1 MTVKHLLK
9 NPTTGRLSYRRI
21 YPVELRPFISG
32 SPRELKRS
40 LKATRIEDSVAVSAY
55 QAAHTEYEATILAA
69 RKMLE
74 GRFDRLDPPMIAYL
88 AAKLK
93 EEWLAEDDRVRM
105 VADDDLLERQINGM
119 EYFQLDFIVWHDGL
133 KRLEAVEYWEAIALR
148 LLASSGL
155 TVDPEDHDTFAR
167 LCFALNASA
176 IEAAEVRI
184 RRYEGR
190 GFASTPAAPE
200 KPSQAPTA
208 PLRVHMPLASGLPF
222 DALARAYM
230 EAPQAAVTVNTKDSI
245 TTALRYFKEVHNDP
259 TPQEITRRMVT
270 EWLDLMAQRPA
281 PLRGIEKVLTLP
293 ELATRYKGRHEV
305 GRMSA
310 ETKKKYVGALST
322 CWHQMQSRGEIPEDL
337 SNPFKGHKMG
347 LAFPST
353 AIKGLSAPE
362 MQAIFDL
369 PIFTDGERPIQGRG
383 EASYWIPLLLLWTGA
398 RPEEV
403 AQLLVTDIFQHAE
416 TDKWTIR
423 FTDEGEHPV
432 KPRQTLKTSRYG
444 SGRRSFPIPA
454 TLLALGLLEYVDH
467 LKATGHLALFP
478 RLTLKRP
485 KRGELFPCYSAWWS
499 MYVHKAG
506 ILPKGRRAAKEFR
519 HNWTT
524 AARECGVDQAAM
536 EYIQGHSTVGR
547 GMNAHYGHREVLG
560 QQIEKVAFKGLDL
573 SRVLPWGLHKGG
585 IVIGSY
591 Q

>member
-1 MTVKHLLK
+1 MLLTVKHLLK
-9 NPTTGRLSYRRI
+9 NPATGRLSYRRI

-40 LKATRIEDSVAVSAY
+40 LKATRIEAPIAVSEY
-55 QAAHTEYEATILAA
+55 QAAHLEYEATVVAA
-69 RKMLE
+69 RKKLE
-74 GRFDRLDPPMIAYL
+74 GRFDRLDAPMIAYL

-105 VADDDLLERQINGM
+105 AADGDLLDRQINGM
-119 EYFQLDFIVWHDGL
+119 EYFQLDFIEWRD
-133 KRLEAVEYWEAIALR
+133 RLNRDDIVDYWEPYAVR
-148 LLASSGL
+148 LLASASL

-167 LCFALNASA
+167 LCVALNASG
-176 IEAAEVRI
+176 IEAAEARI
-184 RRYEGR
+184 RRYESNGYVD
-190 GFASTPAAPE
+190 TPVAPE
-200 KPSQAPTA
+200 RPSHAPTA
-208 PLRVHMPLASGLPF
+208 PLRAPLPLASGLPF
-222 DALARAYM
+222 DALARGYM

-245 TTALRYFKEVHNDP
+245 KTALRYFKEVHNDP
-259 TPQEITRRMVT
+259 TPQEITRLMVT
-270 EWLDLMAQRPA
+270 EWLALMAQRPA
-281 PLRGIEKVLTLP
+281 PLRGIEKALTLP
-293 ELATRYKGRHEV
+293 ELATRYEGRHEV

-310 ETKKKYVGALST
+310 ETRKKYVGALST
-322 CWHQMQSRGEIPEDL
+322 CWQQMQSRGEIPEDL

-347 LAFPST
+347 LASPST
-353 AIKGLSAPE
+353 AVKGLSVPE
-362 MQAIFDL
+362 MQSIFDL
-369 PIFTDGERPIQGRG
+369 PIFTAGERPKQGRG

-423 FTDEGEHPV
+423 FTDEGEHPI

-444 SGRRSFPIPA
+444 SGRRSFPLPA
-454 TLLALGLLEYVDH
+454 TLLALGLLEYVEH
-467 LKATGHLALFP
+467 LKGAGHLALFP

-499 MYVHKAG
+499 IYVHKAG

-524 AARECGVDQAAM
+524 AARACGVDQAAM

-560 QQIEKVAFKGLDL
+560 QQIEKVKFEGLDL
-573 SRVLPWGLHKGG
+573 SRVLPWT
-585 IVIGSY
+585 V